1 MPQPTLPVLPP
12 VSRYMD
18 TEVHILTAGM
28 DILAAV
34 DTLIEHRV
42 TGAPVVDEL
51 GRLVGI
57 LTEKDCLRLL
67 TQGDRAADA
76 PGGTVGD
83 YMTRKVVTV
92 TPDVNI
98 YHAAGLF
105 LAHNFRRLIVVKDG
119 RLVGAITRLDILRAV
134 SANHKLVLGG

>member
-1 MPQPTLPVLPP
+1 MPQPPLPALPP
-12 VSRYMD
+12 ISRYMD
-18 TEVHILTAGM
+18 RDVHVLSAGM

-34 DTLIEHRV
+34 DSLIEHHV
-42 TGAPVVDEL
+42 TGAPVVDEV

-67 TQGDRAADA
+67 TQGDVAADN

-83 YMTRKVVTV
+83 YMTRNVVTV
-92 TPDVNI
+92 TPEVNI

-105 LAHNFRRLIVVKDG
+105 LAHSFRRLIVVKDG
-119 RLVGAITRLDILRAV
+119 RLAGAITRFDILRAV
-134 SANHKLVLGG
+134 SENHKLVLAG